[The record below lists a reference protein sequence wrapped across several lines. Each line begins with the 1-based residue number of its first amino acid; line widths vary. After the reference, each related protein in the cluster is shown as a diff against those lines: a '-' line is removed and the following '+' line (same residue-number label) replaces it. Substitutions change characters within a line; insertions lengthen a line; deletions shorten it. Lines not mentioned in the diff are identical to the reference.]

1 MNGLKIGDEITIR
14 YSKKLEQNGNS
25 LLTNRTGIVTRILFT
40 GGNLTGAYVDVKV
53 MRRVRNYYI
62 PISSIEGPDN
72 INRIRTLSIL
82 KSTIL

>member
-1 MNGLKIGDEITIR
+1 MNELKVGDRVTIR

-53 MRRVRNYYI
+53 MRRTRNYYI
-62 PISSIEGPDN
+62 PISSIEGPDL
-72 INRIRTLSIL
+72 INKMRTLSIL
-82 KSTIL
+82 KSTVL

>member
-1 MNGLKIGDEITIR
+1 MNELKVGDRVTIR

-40 GGNLTGAYVDVKV
+40 GENLTGAYVDVKV

-62 PISSIEGPDN
+62 PISSIEGPDL
-72 INRIRTLSIL
+72 INKMRTLSIL
-82 KSTIL
+82 KSTVL

>member
-14 YSKKLEQNGNS
+14 YFKKLEQNGNS

>member
-1 MNGLKIGDEITIR
+1 MNELKVGDRVTIR

-40 GGNLTGAYVDVKV
+40 GGNLTGAYVDVNV

-62 PISSIEGPDN
+62 PISSIEGPYL
-72 INRIRTLSIL
+72 INKKRTLSIL
-82 KSTIL
+82 KSTVL

>member
-1 MNGLKIGDEITIR
+1 MNELKVGDRVTIR

-25 LLTNRTGIVTRILFT
+25 LLTNRTGIVTQILFT

-62 PISSIEGPDN
+62 PISSIEGPDL
-72 INRIRTLSIL
+72 INKMRTLSIL
-82 KSTIL
+82 KSTVL

>member
-1 MNGLKIGDEITIR
+1 MNELKVGDRVTIR

-62 PISSIEGPDN
+62 PISSIEGPEL
-72 INRIRTLSIL
+72 INKMRTLSIL
-82 KSTIL
+82 KSTVL

>member
-1 MNGLKIGDEITIR
+1 MNELKVGDRVTIR

-62 PISSIEGPDN
+62 PISSIEGPDL
-72 INRIRTLSIL
+72 INKMRTISIL
-82 KSTIL
+82 KSTVL

>member
-1 MNGLKIGDEITIR
+1 MNELKVGDKVTIR

-40 GGNLTGAYVDVKV
+40 AGNLTGAYVDVKV
-53 MRRVRNYYI
+53 MRRIRNYYI
-62 PISSIEGPDN
+62 PISSIEGPDL
-72 INRIRTLSIL
+72 INKMRTLSIL

>member
-1 MNGLKIGDEITIR
+1 MNELKVGDRVTIR

-25 LLTNRTGIVTRILFT
+25 LLTNRTGIVTRILFI

-62 PISSIEGPDN
+62 PISSIEGPDL
-72 INRIRTLSIL
+72 INKMRTLSIL
-82 KSTIL
+82 KSTVL